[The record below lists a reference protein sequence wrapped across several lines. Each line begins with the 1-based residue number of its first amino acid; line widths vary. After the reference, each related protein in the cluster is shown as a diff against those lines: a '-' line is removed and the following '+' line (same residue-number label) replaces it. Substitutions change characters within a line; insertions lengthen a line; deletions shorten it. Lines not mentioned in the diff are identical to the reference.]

1 MNELRNMPTRR
12 QNPPAKSVAP
22 IGLCLALFFVTL
34 STSASAV
41 NSLPF
46 LAHRAVY
53 DLSLDADPS
62 RPTVEAARGRIVFEF
77 SGSPCEGYTQNFRQV
92 AVLEG
97 GEFGQRRIDSRSRSF
112 EEADGKLMRYSGS
125 LTINEGEAQDTEGK
139 VEIRDDAMSVSLT
152 KPEPETLSIKGKAEF
167 PTAHYQNIVAA
178 ALSGETTLAA
188 RVFDGSGDGKTV
200 SDSFA
205 VIGKILRDDNAGEA
219 IKKAGFGTMK
229 RWPVT
234 VSYFD
239 GEGQERET
247 PSYSMSM
254 ELLENGVADALV
266 LNYGDFVLKGILR
279 QIDILPQ
286 RSCP

>member
-1 MNELRNMPTRR
+1 MTARR
-12 QNPPAKSVAP
+12 QNPPAKSAAISRLGLSLLFLGLAAP
-22 IGLCLALFFVTL
+22 VY
-34 STSASAV
+34 AV
-41 NSLPF
+41 NAVPF

-62 RPTVEAARGRIVFEF
+62 RPSVDGARGRIVFEF
-77 SGSPCEGYTQNFRQV
+77 SGSACEGYTQNFRQV
-92 AVLEG
+92 AVLDG
-97 GEFGQRRIDSRSRSF
+97 AEFGQRRIDSRSLSF
-112 EEADGKLMRYSGS
+112 EEADGKVMRYSGS
-125 LTINEGEAQDTEGK
+125 LTINDGEPQDTEGT
-139 VEIRDDAMSVSLT
+139 VEIKDDALSVNLT
-152 KPEPETLSIKGKAEF
+152 KPAAEAVTLKGQAEF

-178 ALSGETTLAA
+178 AVKGATTLEA

-205 VIGKILRDDNAGEA
+205 IIGKLLTQDKASEA
-219 IKKAGFGTMK
+219 VKKAGFAGMK
-229 RWPVT
+229 RWPVI

-239 GEGQERET
+239 GEGQEREF

-266 LNYGDFVLKGILR
+266 LNYGDFVLKGTLR
-279 QIDILPQ
+279 QIDLLPQ